1 MISMTEEMRWSM
13 MMTEKLFQQD
23 DLFVYTRPEHQVCP
37 CSLLSLPGICLAPE
51 DCSRE
56 SEEISLV
63 ISLHFMLGASN
74 SGGL

>member
-1 MISMTEEMRWSM
+1 M

-37 CSLLSLPGICLAPE
+37 CSLLSLPGICSAPE

-56 SEEISLV
+56 SRKIYP
-63 ISLHFMLGASN
+63 
-74 SGGL
+74 

>member
-1 MISMTEEMRWSM
+1 M

-37 CSLLSLPGICLAPE
+37 CSLLSLPGICSAPE

-56 SEEISLV
+56 SKKYIRDLTLYFSLDE
-63 ISLHFMLGASN
+63 
-74 SGGL
+74 